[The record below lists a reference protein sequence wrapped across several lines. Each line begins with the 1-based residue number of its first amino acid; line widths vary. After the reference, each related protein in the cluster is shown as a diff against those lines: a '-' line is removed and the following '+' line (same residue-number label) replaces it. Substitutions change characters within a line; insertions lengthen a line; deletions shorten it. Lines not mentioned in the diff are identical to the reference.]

1 MELDDVMRILEKS
14 SQLIQYSR
22 RLKEKSR
29 QLEETTRELQRANES
44 LKQLDRMKDDLVS
57 TASHELRTP
66 LTSIRSFAEILHDNP
81 DLETAERQEFL
92 QIIISESERLT
103 RLINDMLDLA
113 KIEAGQMT
121 WHMGPTD
128 LTSVV
133 HAAVAATRQL
143 FRDKGVALSLT
154 LEEGLRPVNGD
165 ADRLKQVVI
174 NLLSNAV
181 KFAPAGTGRVRVTL
195 GQEGGRQIV
204 RVADNGPGIARE
216 DRATIFEPFRQ
227 GGDGL
232 TVTSEGTGLGLPIC
246 RQIVAHHGGEIEV
259 ESEPGQGAT
268 FIVALPM
275 EGEDAVPKAA
285 SPEAPL

>member
-1 MELDDVMRILEKS
+1 
-14 SQLIQYSR
+14 
-22 RLKEKSR
+22 
-29 QLEETTRELQRANES
+29 
-44 LKQLDRMKDDLVS
+44 
-57 TASHELRTP
+57 
-66 LTSIRSFAEILHDNP
+66 
-81 DLETAERQEFL
+81 
-92 QIIISESERLT
+92 
-103 RLINDMLDLA
+103 
-113 KIEAGQMT
+113 MT

-143 FRDKGVALSLT
+143 FRDKSVALSLT
-154 LEEGLRPVNGD
+154 LEEGLGPVNGD

-195 GQEGGRQIV
+195 GQEGGRQTV

-246 RQIVAHHGGEIEV
+246 RPDRRPSWRRDRGGERTGARRHLHRGPPGGGRGRRYR
-259 ESEPGQGAT
+259 SGEP
-268 FIVALPM
+268 
-275 EGEDAVPKAA
+275 
-285 SPEAPL
+285 